1 MSSEKILKKST
12 FGGFKKEGV
21 LNYIEELQAEILSL
35 KKELNNSKNN
45 QNEIDELKKIIQ
57 NNETE
62 ASALKK
68 ENIDL
73 KTENTELKS
82 INKSYSEDLSKA
94 QNSVKELESRIGVYE
109 EKFSE
114 IEKKFSEIES
124 VYASKSAESNNKASV
139 MMQDAVSYS
148 EKIISKANETAKAN
162 ITKVDVAVKKALT
175 EITDAAQNIKCAR
188 SEYDASVATVE
199 KSVSSLLA
207 AVSEVSNNL
216 NLSFEAEA

>member
-35 KKELNNSKNN
+35 KKELNNSKDNLK
-45 QNEIDELKKIIQ
+45 EIDELKKIIQ
-57 NNETE
+57 NNEAET
-62 ASALKK
+62 SALQN

-73 KTENTELKS
+73 KAENEELKS
-82 INKSYSEDLSKA
+82 INKSYSEDLVKA
-94 QNSVKELESRIGVYE
+94 RISIKELEAKIGVYE
-109 EKFSE
+109 NKFSE

-124 VYASKSAESNNKASV
+124 AYANKSVESDNKATV

-148 EKIISKANETAKAN
+148 EKIILKANETAKAN
-162 ITKVDVAVKKALT
+162 ITKADIAVKKALS
-175 EITDAAQNIKCAR
+175 EIAVAAQKIKSTR
-188 SEYDASVATVE
+188 SEYDASISTVE
-199 KSVSSLLA
+199 KSIENLSVA
-207 AVSEVSNNL
+207 ISEISTNL

>member
-35 KKELNNSKNN
+35 KKELNNSKDNMK
-45 QNEIDELKKIIQ
+45 EIDELKKIIQ
-57 NNETE
+57 NNEAET
-62 ASALKK
+62 SALQN

-73 KTENTELKS
+73 KAENEELKS
-82 INKSYSEDLSKA
+82 INKSYSEDLEKA
-94 QNSVKELESRIGVYE
+94 RISVKELEAKIGVYE
-109 EKFSE
+109 NRFSE
-114 IEKKFSEIES
+114 IEKKLFEIES
-124 VYASKSAESNNKASV
+124 AYANKSVESDNKATV

-162 ITKVDVAVKKALT
+162 ITKADIAVKKALS
-175 EITDAAQNIKCAR
+175 EIAVAAQKIKSAR
-188 SEYDASVATVE
+188 SEYDASILTVE
-199 KSVSSLLA
+199 KSVENLS
-207 AVSEVSNNL
+207 VTISEISTNF